1 MTRTELALTALYYYN
16 AEIFQTWTMDV
27 YAAEQEL
34 EETGEVPSDWD
45 RWFYTAWETVP
56 CQFRTF
62 TTYGMPELVCDLL
75 EELYT
80 DNIHELSKNLWDFN
94 EMVKGR

>member
-1 MTRTELALTALYYYN
+1 MTRTELALTALHFYN
-16 AEIFQTWTMDV
+16 AEVFEIWTWDV
-27 YAAEQEL
+27 YEAEQKID
-34 EETGEVPSDWD
+34 ETNEIPEDWAET
-45 RWFYTAWETVP
+45 FYRAWEQVEEL
-56 CQFRTF
+56 
-62 TTYGMPELVCDLL
+62 PELVYDLL